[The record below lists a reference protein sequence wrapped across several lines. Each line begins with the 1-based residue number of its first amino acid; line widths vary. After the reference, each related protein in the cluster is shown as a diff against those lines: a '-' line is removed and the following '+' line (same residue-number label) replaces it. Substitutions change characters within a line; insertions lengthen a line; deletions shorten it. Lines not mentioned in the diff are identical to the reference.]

1 MVFVLHPVV
10 SPDSQGGFLALMPRR
25 IFAHNQSIFS
35 ACSERCPSSKLCK
48 KAMKALPLSCCF
60 VHMKCLR
67 IVQSC
72 DQPRLRGL
80 LLAVGIGS
88 EAKAAGLAMDYR
100 KLDQIDPSTRKLVG
114 DVGSEKAQKAIG
126 VITEAKQKMEA
137 LQTAYEKDVGV
148 NFRPYLLPI
157 PVMREALDVV
167 YGLLDEES
175 RRDAERVGR
184 LLLSTRYL
192 LNEAPTV
199 KTEPSAARLEIELFR
214 NAVEEQAKFRKE
226 INELIRIM
234 DKFLLFL
241 S

>member
-1 MVFVLHPVV
+1 
-10 SPDSQGGFLALMPRR
+10 MPRR
-25 IFAHNQSIFS
+25 SLARSTPG
-35 ACSERCPSSKLCK
+35 CSWAFGRRWALAALVAYLAFGGDDGFC
-48 KAMKALPLSCCF
+48 ALPASF
-60 VHMKCLR
+60 AR
-67 IVQSC
+67 
-72 DQPRLRGL
+72 RGL